1 MPRFGGRSESRY
13 DAPAFTR
20 GNEMKP
26 FRILTLGRLRA
37 PHSRRVSTLPIPSE
51 RRRYGRVR
59 LETPLPAQF
68 AGTRARLLEIS
79 VAGTLIA
86 HEGKIAPGAT
96 HDLEVDWEG
105 TRLVFSC
112 RVARSTLWRLAKS
125 AGERSIYHSGLK
137 ILDASGDSSLRLREL
152 LAERIIRAL
161 EEQKANARGIP
172 PLAAYMY
179 QPGKGELYR
188 RCELIDGVWRKSET
202 IRSTQPPN
210 GFTISTDVEP
220 AHVEMLCETWEGTT
234 AEGRRLTQML
244 AELSI
249 DRNEGV
255 PVRRYLP

>member
-1 MPRFGGRSESRY
+1 M
-13 DAPAFTR
+13 
-20 GNEMKP
+20 
-26 FRILTLGRLRA
+26 
-37 PHSRRVSTLPIPSE
+37 
-51 RRRYGRVR
+51 R

-68 AGTRARLLEIS
+68 AGTRARVLEVS
-79 VAGTLIA
+79 VIGVLIA
-86 HEGKIAPGAT
+86 HEGKIPPGAT
-96 HDLEVDWEG
+96 HDLEIDWQG
-105 TRLVFSC
+105 TRLGLSC
-112 RVARSTLWRLAKS
+112 RVIRSTLWRLAKS
-125 AGERSIYHSGLK
+125 ATERSIYHSGLK
-137 ILDASGDSSLRLREL
+137 IVEAQGDSLARLREL

-202 IRSTQPPN
+202 IRATQPPN
-210 GFTISTDVEP
+210 GFTIAADVDP
-220 AHVEMLCETWEGTT
+220 AHVEMLCRTWENTT

-255 PVRRYLP
+255 PVRRYVP